1 MRRRCFS
8 RTVLILALASAVAS
22 APAFAAVEPLA
33 EGLRRCS
40 LETDEG
46 KRLAC
51 FDALASAVPKIQS
64 DQFGMTVDIARKRDP
79 AAASRTENESLPGK
93 ITALQEAPRG
103 EYIFTLDNGQIWIQA
118 ELRSNIRFEVGDA
131 VQIEHGAM
139 GSLWLA
145 ADRHRKTR
153 VKRIQ

>member
-1 MRRRCFS
+1 MSRRDLRS
-8 RTVLILALASAVAS
+8 IMLILSLASPPVS
-22 APAFAAVEPLA
+22 AAVEPLA
-33 EGLRRCS
+33 DGLRRCL
-40 LETDEG
+40 LETDER

-51 FDALASAVPKIQS
+51 FDALASALPKIRS

-79 AAASRTENESLPGK
+79 VAESKNENESLSGK
-93 ITALQEAPRG
+93 IAALQEAPRG

-139 GSLWLA
+139 SSLWLA
-145 ADRHRKTR
+145 ADHHRKTR

>member
-1 MRRRCFS
+1 MSRHFS
-8 RTVLILALASAVAS
+8 LSIMLVLALASAPVLAAS
-22 APAFAAVEPLA
+22 EPLA
-33 EGLRRCS
+33 DGLRRCS

-51 FDALASAVPKIQS
+51 FDALANALPKIQS

-79 AAASRTENESLPGK
+79 AAVSRNENEALSGK
-93 ITALQEAPRG
+93 IAALQEAPRG

-118 ELRSNIRFEVGDA
+118 ELRSSIRFEVGDA

-139 GSLWLA
+139 SSLWLA
-145 ADRHRKTR
+145 ADHHRKTR

>member
-1 MRRRCFS
+1 MRMLSAPSFLL
-8 RTVLILALASAVAS
+8 VLALASTPV
-22 APAFAAVEPLA
+22 PAAIEPLA
-33 EGLRRCS
+33 DGLRRCS

-51 FDALASAVPKIQS
+51 FDALASALPKIKS

-79 AAASRTENESLPGK
+79 AANPTSENESLPGK
-93 ITALQEAPRG
+93 IAALVEAPRG
-103 EYIFTLDNGQIWIQA
+103 EYIFTLDNGQMWIQA
-118 ELRSNIRFEVGDA
+118 EQRSNIHFEVGEA
-131 VQIEHGAM
+131 VQIERGAM

-145 ADRHRKTR
+145 ADHHRKTR

>member
-1 MRRRCFS
+1 
-8 RTVLILALASAVAS
+8 VLILAVASALASA
-22 APAFAAVEPLA
+22 PTFAAVEPLA

-79 AAASRTENESLPGK
+79 VAATRNENESLPGK
-93 ITALQEAPRG
+93 IMALQEAPRG

-118 ELRSNIRFEVGDA
+118 ELRSNIRFEVGDT

>member
-1 MRRRCFS
+1 MSGRHLWS
-8 RTVLILALASAVAS
+8 IMLMLSLASPTV
-22 APAFAAVEPLA
+22 FAAIEPLA
-33 EGLRRCS
+33 DGLRRCS
-40 LETDEG
+40 LETDQG

-51 FDALASAVPKIQS
+51 FDALASALPKIQS

-79 AAASRTENESLPGK
+79 IAVTKSENESLSGK
-93 ITALQEAPRG
+93 IAALQEAPRG

-131 VQIEHGAM
+131 VQIEHGSM
-139 GSLWLA
+139 SSLWLA
-145 ADRHRKTR
+145 ADHHRKTR

>member
-1 MRRRCFS
+1 MRRLPAPSF
-8 RTVLILALASAVAS
+8 LLALALASAPVL
-22 APAFAAVEPLA
+22 AAIEPLA
-33 EGLRRCS
+33 DGLRRCS

-51 FDALASAVPKIQS
+51 FDALAHALPKIES

-79 AAASRTENESLPGK
+79 AANPTSENESLPGK
-93 ITALQEAPRG
+93 IAALQEAPRG

-118 ELRSNIRFEVGDA
+118 ELRSNIRFAVGEA

-145 ADRHRKTR
+145 ADHRRKTR

>member
-1 MRRRCFS
+1 MSRRLPRS
-8 RTVLILALASAVAS
+8 LVLLLALAG
-22 APAFAAVEPLA
+22 APAPAAIEPLA
-33 EGLRRCS
+33 DGLRRCS
-40 LETDEG
+40 LETDQG

-51 FDALASAVPKIQS
+51 FDALAGALPKIES

-79 AAASRTENESLPGK
+79 VAAAKSENEALSGK
-93 ITALQEAPRG
+93 IAALQEAPHG

-118 ELRSNIRFEVGDA
+118 ELRTSIRFAVGDA

-139 GSLWLA
+139 SSLWLS
-145 ADRHRKTR
+145 ADHHRKTR

>member
-1 MRRRCFS
+1 MKAPLARSFLL
-8 RTVLILALASAVAS
+8 VFILAGAPVLAAI
-22 APAFAAVEPLA
+22 EPLA
-33 EGLRRCS
+33 DGLRRCS
-40 LETDEG
+40 LETDKA

-51 FDALASAVPKIQS
+51 FDALAGALPKIES

-79 AAASRTENESLPGK
+79 AAVPKSESETLTGK

-118 ELRSNIRFEVGDA
+118 ELRTNIRFVVGEA

-145 ADRHRKTR
+145 ADHHRKTR

>member
-1 MRRRCFS
+1 MLSPLSFL
-8 RTVLILALASAVAS
+8 LILALASAPVL
-22 APAFAAVEPLA
+22 AAIEPLA
-33 EGLRRCS
+33 DGLRRCS

-51 FDALASAVPKIQS
+51 FDALASALPKIKS

-79 AAASRTENESLPGK
+79 AANPPSENESLPGK
-93 ITALQEAPRG
+93 IAALQEAPRG

-118 ELRSNIRFEVGDA
+118 ELRSNIRFAVGEA

-145 ADRHRKTR
+145 ADHHRKTR

>member
-1 MRRRCFS
+1 MSGRHLWS
-8 RTVLILALASAVAS
+8 IMLMLSLAS
-22 APAFAAVEPLA
+22 PNAFAAIEPLA
-33 EGLRRCS
+33 EGVRRCS
-40 LETDEG
+40 LETDQG

-51 FDALASAVPKIQS
+51 FDALASTLPKIQS

-79 AAASRTENESLPGK
+79 VAESKNENESLSGK
-93 ITALQEAPRG
+93 IAALQEAPRG
-103 EYIFTLDNGQIWIQA
+103 EYVFTLDNGQIWIQA

-139 GSLWLA
+139 SSLWLA
-145 ADRHRKTR
+145 ADHHRKTR